1 MEYEQSGRDSKSFSV
16 FYLLVMAM
24 LCSENCAQA
33 KVGAGLR
40 LGAHAMGAVGSSACT
55 EPHRGLSCP
64 SGCGLPAR
72 NFRKRIGG
80 TNRYG
85 GKSGAIA
92 VVHEHGPEK

>member
-1 MEYEQSGRDSKSFSV
+1 MRKKMEYEQSGWDSKSFSV

-64 SGCGLPAR
+64 SIMHKAGSLEHQVLPVYLER
-72 NFRKRIGG
+72 VW
-80 TNRYG
+80 
-85 GKSGAIA
+85 
-92 VVHEHGPEK
+92 VVCP